1 MKRDMELVR
10 KIMFKIEA
18 DYSGTPIRTL
28 QIAGY
33 DMITVAEHCRLMNEY
48 GLIDKYN
55 AFGADNIPVLAFSV
69 GNLTW
74 EGYDFL
80 DKVRQDTVWN
90 KTKDV
95 ITKQGLPMIFD
106 VVKDVSTAVI
116 TSMTEGAIKALLG
129 K

>member
-10 KIMFKIEA
+10 KIMFKIEE
-18 DYSGTPIRTL
+18 DYSGTMIRAL
-28 QIAGY
+28 RIDGY
-33 DMITVAEHCRLMNEY
+33 DLVTVAEHCRMMTAH
-48 GLIDKYN
+48 GLIDEYKPI
-55 AFGADNIPVLAFSV
+55 GADGHPVLTFLV

-80 DKVRQDTVWN
+80 DKIRQDTVWN

-95 ITKQGLPMIFD
+95 ITKQGLPMILD
-106 VVKDVSTAVI
+106 VIKEVSTAVI
-116 TSMTEGAIKALLG
+116 TSMTEGAVKAILG

>member
-1 MKRDMELVR
+1 MKRDMELIR
-10 KIMFKIEA
+10 KIMFKIEE

-28 QIAGY
+28 RIDGY
-33 DMITVAEHCRLMNEY
+33 DMTTVAEHCRLMYEH

-55 AFGADNIPVLAFSV
+55 AFGADNIPVLAFSE

-90 KTKDV
+90 KTKDT
-95 ITKQGLPMIFD
+95 ITQKGLPMILD
-106 VVKDVSTAVI
+106 VIRDVSTAVI
-116 TSMTEGAIKALLG
+116 TSMTESAVKTILG
-129 K
+129 N